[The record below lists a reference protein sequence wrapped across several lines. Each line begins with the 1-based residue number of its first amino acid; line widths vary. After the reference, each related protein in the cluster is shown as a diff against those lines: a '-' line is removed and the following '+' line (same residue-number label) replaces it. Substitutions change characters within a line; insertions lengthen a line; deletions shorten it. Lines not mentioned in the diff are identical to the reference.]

1 LKQQVLTILKENN
14 QEHIIKI
21 LDKMTVENQ
30 DKLMKQILDLD
41 FKEVNNLYDELKNGY
56 VEKLNT
62 IEPIKYI
69 EKVRLSDEARQ
80 EFEELGVQV
89 IKDNKLA
96 VLTVAGGQG
105 TRLGHQ
111 GPKGTYEL
119 ELEEVFGKKVSIFEV
134 LANNFIKAKSVY
146 NVDINWYLMLSNEN
160 KYDTVKFFVD
170 NNYFGLP
177 KECVKFFMQNDVPL
191 IDENGKVVIGK
202 DFLIKTASNGNG
214 GVYEVLESEVLQ
226 AEDLEASDEFSFRKS
241 KNGKENRPLFQDFQE
256 SRPIFQQDFQE
267 VLGVNNTVLDDMK
280 NRNIEWI
287 FVSGVDNIL
296 VNPIDP
302 LFIGLTIKEGNLI
315 ASKTVKKTD
324 ANEKTGV
331 FAKKNG
337 KIGVIEYNEISEELR
352 NAKDDDGELV
362 YGQSNIVSH
371 LYNIEAL
378 EVLKDVKLRYHKA
391 HKKNAYVNEDLE
403 LVVPEEPNTFKFEKF
418 IFDAYEKFEGM
429 SILSVKK
436 DEEFAPIKNAEGKD
450 SPVTA
455 IELYL
460 KAKK

>member
-1 LKQQVLTILKENN
+1 MNAKI
-14 QEHIIKI
+14 QELINFLEEEIKI
-21 LDKMTVENQ
+21 YQKVLKLSKEKTDIITKDK
-30 DKLMKQILDLD
+30 
-41 FKEVNNLYDELKNGY
+41 
-56 VEKLNT
+56 
-62 IEPIKYI
+62 
-69 EKVRLSDEARQ
+69 RA
-80 EFEELGVQV
+80 
-89 IKDNKLA
+89 
-96 VLTVAGGQG
+96 
-105 TRLGHQ
+105 
-111 GPKGTYEL
+111 
-119 ELEEVFGKKVSIFEV
+119 ELEELINELGLENIFGKKVSIFEV
-134 LANNFIKAKSVY
+134 LASNFIKAKSAY
-146 NVDINWYLMLSNEN
+146 NVDINWYMMLSNEN
-160 KYDTVKFFVD
+160 KYETVKFFVD

-177 KECVKFFMQNDVPL
+177 KHSVKFFMQNDVPL
-191 IDENGKVVIGK
+191 IDENGKVVVGK

-378 EVLKDVKLRYHKA
+378 EEFLFNCADFEVEPKKA
-391 HKKNAYVNEDLE
+391 V
-403 LVVPEEPNTFKFEKF
+403 TFARWDEMTSVCKF
-418 IFDAYEKFEGM
+418 
-429 SILSVKK
+429 
-436 DEEFAPIKNAEGKD
+436 
-450 SPVTA
+450 
-455 IELYL
+455 
-460 KAKK
+460 